1 MRTPIDVGVSGCVG
15 RSPESGETSYQDRR
29 EHHKDSE
36 GWLAAFTPD
45 RILTDESIGVAY
57 RGRG

>member
-1 MRTPIDVGVSGCVG
+1 MRRLIKIA
-15 RSPESGETSYQDRR
+15 EN
-29 EHHKDSE
+29 KDSE

-45 RILTDESIGVAY
+45 RTLTDESIGVAY